1 MLQKIDGVPFQ
12 IQKPFDFSFLKEYG
26 RLFCVLDGQD
36 SGNICFGTELN
47 GSRYFIK
54 FAGAQPVR
62 YSGDPADTVQR
73 LQSASAVWAQLRH
86 ENLVQYISS
95 FTAGGGFGLVFQWTD
110 GVCMGR
116 QYPAAH
122 RRFMALS
129 VPQRE
134 AAFADILAFMQYAAA
149 ENYVALDFYDGSIL
163 YDFDRCK
170 AIVCDIDFF
179 RKSPAV
185 NDMGRMWGSASFMSP
200 EEFCLGAPLDEV
212 TNVYTHGAM
221 AFALFGNYKRDRA
234 SWTLTQNTYNVAAR
248 AVSDDRRRRYSSIA
262 AFAAA
267 WQLAG

>member
-1 MLQKIDGVPFQ
+1 M
-12 IQKPFDFSFLKEYG
+12 
-26 RLFCVLDGQD
+26 
-36 SGNICFGTELN
+36 
-47 GSRYFIK
+47 
-54 FAGAQPVR
+54 
-62 YSGDPADTVQR
+62 
-73 LQSASAVWAQLRH
+73 
-86 ENLVQYISS
+86 
-95 FTAGGGFGLVFQWTD
+95 VFQWTD

-212 TNVYTHGAM
+212 TNVYTLGAM

-234 SWTLTQNTYNVAAR
+234 SWTLTQNTYNVAVR
-248 AVSDDRRRRYSSIA
+248 AVSDDRRRRYGSIA